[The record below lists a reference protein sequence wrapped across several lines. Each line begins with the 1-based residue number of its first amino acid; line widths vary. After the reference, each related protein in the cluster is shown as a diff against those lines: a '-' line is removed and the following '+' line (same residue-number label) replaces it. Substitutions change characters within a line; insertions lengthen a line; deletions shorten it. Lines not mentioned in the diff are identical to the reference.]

1 MLLDRIFEGGIKP
14 NNLAKAKKINVKFL
28 DELDKKATES
38 RDEEVLKDVDVIES
52 FYNGN
57 QWQNIKIK
65 KSKLAFNSLGD
76 SVFDMRSTYSDVS
89 NTEAKKPRRIVNVLK
104 GRMEALVS
112 VFAEVDPLPMPI
124 PTGDF
129 EYNVELIN
137 KLKIVLDEI
146 FQEVNDFNSIYKVVA
161 EGAMVFKH
169 YFIETAIDTNKT
181 DSPVPIKFRYVHPKT
196 IKVDPEAVT
205 IDEADYVIQDVKL
218 KYYQLKQIYDYKFET
233 DLILKKDDEP
243 KDMDI
248 VKIQKFYIRFKQNG
262 KSKWLLIP
270 KYKKE
275 WLKFKT
281 NEDNKDSVI
290 IFDDL
295 PLVIFR
301 PIVGE
306 KWYGKSSIVADMM
319 SPQVEYNKA
328 VSDQDWNWA
337 KAVQAPTKGN
347 VDAKRIQDANQ
358 PNGHLKTSANEDV
371 QPLGMI
377 ALIPQSE
384 YAARLVTIKQDMDEI
399 MGSIDLMQGRKP
411 TGVYSGKLLETM
423 QKAAQLKPKMWEEE
437 FLKSV
442 STLAGK
448 SLRLFSNYIGGGSI
462 SMWDSRKGDIVDITA
477 DDIKTGTYEIKII
490 TKDANLMTKEARF
503 EIIRDLMQYAKFQEF
518 MPMYHIVR
526 MINSSIQGFVPDDVI
541 DLLKRDYENFKQSK
555 LTAGTPV
562 NGVPS
567 PESGG
572 QPGLPP
578 QTAMPPVNNQ
588 QVPTVEQPIEMTEE
602 EFNAQVAN
610 YQQQMIDSGI
620 PEDRVYQMVDEAIAQ
635 GGSKEET
642 LMILEELLNKG
653 QNIIGGTQ
661 NGY

>member
-1 MLLDRIFEGGIKP
+1 MLLNRIFEGEIKP

-28 DELDKKATES
+28 DELYKKATES
-38 RDEEVLKDVDVIES
+38 RDEEVLKDVDTIES

-76 SVFDMRSTYSDVS
+76 SVFDMRSTYADVS
-89 NTEAKKPRRIVNVLK
+89 TNEAKKPRRIVNVLK
-104 GRMEALVS
+104 GRIEALVS

-146 FQEVNDFNSIYKVVA
+146 FQEVNDFNSIYKVIA

-169 YFIETAIDTNKT
+169 FFIEAAIDTDKT
-181 DSPVPIKFRYVHPKT
+181 DSPVPIKLRYVHPKT
-196 IKVDPEAVT
+196 VGVDPEAVT

-243 KDMDI
+243 KDMEVI
-248 VKIQKFYIRFKQNG
+248 EIQKFYIRFKQNG
-262 KSKWLLIP
+262 KTKWLLIP

-290 IFDDL
+290 VFDDL
-295 PLVIFR
+295 PLTIFR

-306 KWYGKSSIVADMM
+306 RWYGKSSIVADMM

-347 VDAKRIQDANQ
+347 IDAKRIQDANQ
-358 PNGHLKTSANEDV
+358 PNGHLKTSTNEDV

-384 YAARLVTIKQDMDEI
+384 YGARLVTIKQDMDEI

-442 STLAGK
+442 STLAEK
-448 SLRLFSNYIGGGSI
+448 SLRLFANYIGGGSI

-477 DDIKTGTYEIKII
+477 EDIKTGTYEIKII

-578 QTAMPPVNNQ
+578 QTAMPPVNKQ

-653 QNIIGGTQ
+653 QNIIGGAQ
-661 NGY
+661 NG